1 MQNGQHGKDFAS
13 FDLVLFLWGYRKLI
27 LGITLLGLVTGLVT
41 ASVITP
47 LYKSEVVMFPALTNT
62 ASKAVLSESY
72 NNSDL
77 LGLGDVE
84 DSEKLLQMLHADEIR
99 DRVVDHFDLMRVYV
113 IDPAAPHVKALVQ
126 DAFEDHVSF
135 ENTKFKSIRVQ
146 VLDPDPQR
154 AADMANF
161 IADQVDSVWTEMEY
175 ARAEKG
181 YALVAVLVQEVEQDI
196 QRMTDSLMVVRRL
209 GIHDYYTQVERLT
222 EYLGAAIVKG
232 HQRAVR
238 EIDERFK
245 VLAEYGGA
253 YVSLHEQLGLETRK
267 LSALRMKM
275 SQAQADMKS
284 GLPHK
289 FVVNRATPADKKYSP
304 VRWMVVTM
312 NTVSAFLL
320 ALIIITIHVNIRK
333 TQTGHAE

>member
-1 MQNGQHGKDFAS
+1 M
-13 FDLVLFLWGYRKLI
+13 
-27 LGITLLGLVTGLVT
+27 
-41 ASVITP
+41 
-47 LYKSEVVMFPALTNT
+47 
-62 ASKAVLSESY
+62 
-72 NNSDL
+72 
-77 LGLGDVE
+77 
-84 DSEKLLQMLHADEIR
+84 
-99 DRVVDHFDLMRVYV
+99 
-113 IDPAAPHVKALVQ
+113 
-126 DAFEDHVSF
+126 
-135 ENTKFKSIRVQ
+135 
-146 VLDPDPQR
+146 
-154 AADMANF
+154 
-161 IADQVDSVWTEMEY
+161 
-175 ARAEKG
+175 
-181 YALVAVLVQEVEQDI
+181 
-196 QRMTDSLMVVRRL
+196 

-232 HQRAVR
+232 DQRAVR